1 MFSISISFGE
11 SENIYFLSGMDV
23 MICLFRDML
32 FSLTRPML
40 DISVLK

>member
-1 MFSISISFGE
+1 MFSISVSSGE
-11 SENIYFLSGMDV
+11 SENIYFLSELDV
-23 MICLFRDML
+23 ILCLFRDML